1 MTDMDFIAL
10 NKIILAEILEDIPDE
25 YTIMMDLG
33 QGLHYPVIDYS
44 INDDAKEVILTP
56 GDLDD
61 ENES

>member
-1 MTDMDFIAL
+1 MIKRLKWHHIADR
-10 NKIILAEILEDIPDE
+10 IRIEEE
-25 YTIMMDLG
+25 MMDLG
-33 QGLHYPVIDYS
+33 QGLHYPVINYS